1 MESHSQIVTSTPQL
15 CPVVTTKFGIYL
27 VQNVPAE
34 FKINGI
40 TVAVQPD
47 DGIFINSDQIVQEYT
62 DTLCLQLASMYL
74 RERGH
79 WQAQLVD
86 RVQEKKI
93 QPYFVLHQSIPAE
106 KAVLDGLQILASINQ
121 QDTESYPFLS
131 PGIIYSMF
139 QALTERVAE
148 TCTLDFPPDD
158 QVRCRDLMK
167 YFAAHYSERL
177 NLPDVAKVFDV
188 TPNTC
193 IKTFRKYIG
202 ITPIDYLNLYRMNV
216 ACGLL
221 KTTKEKIADI
231 AADVGVPDKSYF
243 TASFK
248 KILGM
253 TPSQY
258 RKQNTPQAG

>member
-1 MESHSQIVTSTPQL
+1 MEPHSQITTSTPQL
-15 CPVVTTKFGIYL
+15 CPVVTNEYSIHL
-27 VQNVPAE
+27 VQNEAAE
-34 FKINGI
+34 FKINGE
-40 TVAVQPD
+40 TVTVQPD
-47 DGIFINSDQIVQEYT
+47 DGIFINADQIVQEYT
-62 DTLCLQLASMYL
+62 NTLCLQVACTYM
-74 RERGH
+74 RERGR
-79 WQAQLVD
+79 WQAKLVD

-93 QPYFVLHQSIPAE
+93 QPFFVLHQDVPSE
-106 KAVLDGLQILASINQ
+106 KAVLDGMTILASINQ
-121 QDTESYPFLS
+121 RDPTSYPFLS

-139 QALTERVAE
+139 QALTARVDE

-167 YFAAHYSERL
+167 YFAAHYAERL
-177 NLPDVAKVFDV
+177 NLPDVAAVFDV

-216 ACGLL
+216 ACELL
-221 KTTKEKIADI
+221 RTTNEKIADI
-231 AADVGVPDKSYF
+231 AANVGIPDKSYF

-253 TPSQY
+253 TPSKY